1 MFTRKN
7 PLSSKS
13 PKVRSENS
21 SGNGNFVGSRSN
33 GVRSNGVNSKLL
45 NRYAEFNPKKK
56 AANAAAA
63 AKGIVINPTLLH
75 AFLRVYQKEIN
86 KLEEDI
92 KKLENDLATPK
103 SANRNSQ
110 EDLMWGF
117 LALKTEDQLNDY
129 KNLKAEVEEKLD
141 AIKKLIQ
148 KGGGVYKLT
157 HNDYNVHIFFME
169 YDENLPKYYNKN
181 HSFLWGRMDKK
192 LLNDTKLFEK
202 IEIAWFSI
210 EDMKKRRSE
219 FRNFYQEIVDLF
231 RLVTRSKHLGKTTEQ
246 LYLLQTI
253 LIHLDVG
260 IPN

>member
-7 PLSSKS
+7 PLSSK
-13 PKVRSENS
+13 PPNVRSGNS

-33 GVRSNGVNSKLL
+33 GVRSNGVNNTLL

-56 AANAAAA
+56 AANAAA

-129 KNLKAEVEEKLD
+129 KYLKAEGEKKLD

-148 KGGGVYKLT
+148 KSDIAPGDPEYEDLTDTVNIIKPDIERYLAANPGARAAGG
-157 HNDYNVHIFFME
+157 
-169 YDENLPKYYNKN
+169 
-181 HSFLWGRMDKK
+181 SR
-192 LLNDTKLFEK
+192 
-202 IEIAWFSI
+202 
-210 EDMKKRRSE
+210 RRST
-219 FRNFYQEIVDLF
+219 
-231 RLVTRSKHLGKTTEQ
+231 TRRRRRR
-246 LYLLQTI
+246 
-253 LIHLDVG
+253 
-260 IPN
+260 